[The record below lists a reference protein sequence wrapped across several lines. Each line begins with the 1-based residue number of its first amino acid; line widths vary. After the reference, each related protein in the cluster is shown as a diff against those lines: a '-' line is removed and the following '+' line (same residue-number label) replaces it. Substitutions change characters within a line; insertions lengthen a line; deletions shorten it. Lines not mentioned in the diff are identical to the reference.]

1 MKEVN
6 LDKVNELMGTDEE
19 LVEKEFDDEIESE
32 DISGLDGVE
41 LEKLLHELTARRL
54 VEAMRRPEP
63 GAGMI
68 QAARGFLRD
77 NEVSG
82 LDIPGTASTT
92 LREELKKRAPFLK
105 LTTGTE
111 GSLSGKAAK
120 EG

>member
-1 MKEVN
+1 MKDIDLSKLN
-6 LDKVNELMGTDEE
+6 DLMGTDEE
-19 LVEKEFDDEIESE
+19 LVEKEFDDEIESN
-32 DISGLDGVE
+32 DISGLTGVE
-41 LEKLLHELTARRL
+41 LESLLHELTARRL
-54 VEAMRRPEP
+54 VEALRRPEP

-82 LDIPGTASTT
+82 LDIPGTASST

-105 LTTGTE
+105 LT
-111 GSLSGKAAK
+111 K